1 MDNNLNENLEIGEE
15 EEEEEDSAHLNIENI
30 FIFPNTFN
38 IEDSKQ
44 NDIRFYNSAVFKP
57 KEEQSSLMNNNIKKD
72 DIQKSKIEI
81 DDKKNKTCEITIN
94 LKNEESKGKEKKVIF
109 KTERTDGKKIISQNK
124 RRKIQEAKNR
134 EKQNKSKHT
143 KYAFD
148 NILRKIKS
156 MVLRHMM
163 DFINKKIEEKYK
175 NIGNGIKIKKLFI
188 MEKTQT
194 SKSKI
199 DFNIAFMNKK
209 LNEIFSGNI
218 STRNSNLPPEKN
230 KILIEELMNE
240 RDDEKREYF
249 NELFGLTFLDCL
261 DHFINKKFFPILQG
275 LQLFNEIINDSENSK
290 KKHSDTNA
298 QDDYIDTLKYY
309 LENYEYILRKKKSRK
324 GRS

>member
-1 MDNNLNENLEIGEE
+1 MNNIPNEIFEI
-15 EEEEEDSAHLNIENI
+15 EEEEEDSSLLYIEKNCIFQYTLNR
-30 FIFPNTFN
+30 
-38 IEDSKQ
+38 EDSKQ
-44 NDIRFYNSAVFKP
+44 NDNQLLNVPYLKSIEA
-57 KEEQSSLMNNNIKKD
+57 QSSLINNNIKKVD
-72 DIQKSKIEI
+72 FQKSKIEI
-81 DDKKNKTCEITIN
+81 NDKINKTREITYN

-124 RRKIQEAKNR
+124 RRKIQEAKNS
-134 EKQNKSKHT
+134 EKQNKSIHT

-148 NILRKIKS
+148 NILRRIKS
-156 MVLRHMM
+156 IVLRHMM

-209 LNEIFSGNI
+209 LKEIFSGNI
-218 STRNSNLPPEKN
+218 STRNSNLPREKN
-230 KILIEELMNE
+230 KILIEELINE
-240 RDDEKREYF
+240 KDDEKREYF
-249 NELFGLTFLDCL
+249 NDLFGLTFLDCL

-275 LQLFNEIINDSENSK
+275 LQLFNEIINDSEKSK
-290 KKHSDTNA
+290 KLCLDINA